1 MRFATF
7 LLDDWLNHYKYA
19 DPPVEFDLASSTGPI
34 WTLREL
40 LELDP
45 NYSLETLLDTQ
56 LVYMRVEGTKALC
69 ECIAETE
76 GVQPEDVQV
85 TTGAAEALL
94 LLFTLAAERGANVLV
109 PSLGFPS
116 FYEIPRGLGL
126 EIRYYHQRRENQFRV
141 DLDEIKKL
149 ADARTRILL
158 VNTPHNPTG
167 ATLSDEELA
176 AFHEFS
182 AERGIQFVCDQ
193 VYHPVYHGRQT
204 ASAARLPHAVV
215 LNDFSKALCLPGLRL
230 GWIVDR
236 DARRL
241 EQYCT
246 AHAYFTVSG
255 TALGEPLAT
264 LALRNREKIFAR
276 AQKVT
281 TANLSLLDAFFS
293 EHSDVIRWMRPQGGM
308 TAFPWLNS
316 GEDSRAF
323 CTEAAQ
329 QGVLLAPGDCFSMP
343 AHFRLGFAA
352 SGEQFPRALE
362 RLSDLVRRRL
372 ARPPQPALRGAKSGL
387 GGAASS

>member
-45 NYSLETLLDTQ
+45 NYSLETLLDTE

-176 AFHEFS
+176 ALHEFS

-236 DARRL
+236 DPRRL
-241 EQYCT
+241 EQYRT

-316 GEDSRAF
+316 GEDSRGF

-343 AHFRLGFAA
+343 AHFRIGFAA

-362 RLSDLVRRRL
+362 RLSDFIRRRL
-372 ARPPQPALRGAKSGL
+372 ARPQPALRGAKSGL

>member
-7 LLDDWLNHYKYA
+7 LLDDWLNYYKHA

-45 NYSLETLLDTQ
+45 SYSLEALLDTR
-56 LVYMRVEGTKALC
+56 LVYMRVGGTKALC
-69 ECIAETE
+69 ESIAEME
-76 GVQPEDVQV
+76 GVRPEDVQV

-94 LLFTLAAERGANVLV
+94 LLFILAAEPGANVLV

-167 ATLSDEELA
+167 ATLSEAELA
-176 AFHEFS
+176 ALHDFS
-182 AERGIQFVCDQ
+182 VERGIQFVCDQ
-193 VYHPVYHGRQT
+193 VYHPVYHGRRT

-215 LNDFSKALCLPGLRL
+215 ISDFSKALCLPGLRL

-236 DARRL
+236 DPRRL

-246 AHAYFTVSG
+246 AHSYFTVSG

-293 EHSDVIRWMRPQGGM
+293 EHSGVIRWMRPQGGM

-343 AHFRLGFAA
+343 AHFRIGFAA

-362 RLSDLVRRRL
+362 RLSDFIRRRL
-372 ARPPQPALRGAKSGL
+372 ARPPQPALQGANAHVAKVG
-387 GGAASS
+387 